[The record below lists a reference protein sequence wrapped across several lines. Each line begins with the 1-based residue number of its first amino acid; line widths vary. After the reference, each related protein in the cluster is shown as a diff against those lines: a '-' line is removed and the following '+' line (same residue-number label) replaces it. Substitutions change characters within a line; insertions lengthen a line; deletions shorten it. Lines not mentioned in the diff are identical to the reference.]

1 MISCSYVYMNPPCD
15 IIMHFIWNN
24 RWYGWYRYARW
35 NTGIKTLSFFNEY
48 TLEIVWFFLFFFVYD
63 TLRYAEVF
71 KTDHKTYVEER
82 KENKFKIPPTRAD
95 VSTCW
100 NSRVMSLSLHVVQT
114 GQLMLWFHRL
124 DHPTRHRGGVNIQW
138 CG

>member
-48 TLEIVWFFLFFFVYD
+48 TLEIVRYFFLST
-63 TLRYAEVF
+63 TLF
-71 KTDHKTYVEER
+71 GMQKCLKTITR
-82 KENKFKIPPTRAD
+82 LTLWKEKRTNLKSLQLTRAD

-100 NSRVMSLSLHVVQT
+100 NSRVISLSLHVVQT
-114 GQLMLWFHRL
+114 GQLMLWFPRL